1 MEASGPKVAH
11 VGEVDEGIRLKGR
24 LRATV
29 LRGAPLSREELAA
42 YAALAPSLG
51 SPSEPA
57 LRAVTGRAGLVA
69 DERIGDNV
77 VTTNGYTALAA
88 ALVWSGIE
96 DQAAE
101 LGVTSPTYLT
111 PLYGA
116 VGSGAGTP
124 AKADVELFAELGRE
138 TIGAGASS
146 PATSSIAAYATW
158 LFYFPSPAATWTVT
172 EAGLFAQATSAT
184 NSGVMLDHWAFS
196 PTVSVPSTDTLL
208 LQISLLLG
216 P

>member
-1 MEASGPKVAH
+1 MSGPKH

-24 LRATV
+24 LKATV
-29 LRGAPLSREELAA
+29 LRGAPLSREELRA
-42 YAALAPSLG
+42 YAALGAPLDE
-51 SPSEPA
+51 PSEPA

-69 DERIGDNV
+69 DERVGDNV
-77 VTTNGYTALAA
+77 VTTNGYTDLAA
-88 ALVWSGIE
+88 ALVWSGIQ

-116 VGSGAGTP
+116 VGSGVGTP
-124 AKADVELFAELGRE
+124 AKADVQLFSELGRE

-146 PATSSIAAYATW
+146 PATASVAATATW

-172 EAGLFAQATSAT
+172 EAGLFANATSAT
-184 NSGVMLDHWAFS
+184 NAGTMLDHWAFS
-196 PTVSVPSTDTLL
+196 PTVSVPSSDTLL

>member
-1 MEASGPKVAH
+1 M
-11 VGEVDEGIRLKGR
+11 KGR

-29 LRGAPLSREELAA
+29 LRGAPLTREELRA
-42 YAALAPSLG
+42 YAALGSSLDE
-51 SPSEPA
+51 PSEPA

-69 DERIGDNV
+69 DERVGDNV

-116 VGSGAGTP
+116 VGSGLGTV
-124 AKADVELFAELGRE
+124 AKSDVQLFSELSRV

-146 PATSSIAAYATW
+146 PASSAISAYATW
-158 LFYFPSPAATWTVT
+158 LFYFPNPPSTWTVT
-172 EAGLFAQATSAT
+172 EAGLFAAATSAA

-196 PTVSVPSTDTLL
+196 PTVSVPATDTLL